1 MSFNSDKYTARE
13 IIVGM
18 TWLKLQLMQGS
29 TMVCHHSRGKH
40 YAQINNKTITEIH
53 PNEASLVEEFADY
66 HCFTFRDLKC
76 KSSVGDMDYLKT
88 EWKWVL
94 FTAAQQARTAPTL
107 DSIEKALA

>member
-1 MSFNSDKYTARE
+1 MTDKDIARE
-13 IIVGM
+13 IIVGN

-29 TMVCHHSRGKH
+29 TIVCHHYRGKH
-40 YAQINNKTITEIH
+40 YAQVNNKTITEIH

-76 KSSVGDMDYLKT
+76 ESSIGDMDYLKT

-94 FTAAQQARTAPTL
+94 FTAARPASPAP
-107 DSIEKALA
+107 ILAASSSA